1 MSIELIGIMAV
12 GGQAPPQDQVLD
24 MLSQKAKYALRAL
37 LALAK
42 APRGET
48 VLISEIAA
56 THQIPRKFLEQILL
70 DLKNHGLVQSWR
82 GRSGGYALLRAA
94 SDISFGQVLRIID
107 GPLAP
112 LPCVSD
118 LAYRKC
124 IDCQD
129 EASCVLRRVFAMSHR
144 ATVAVLDGI
153 SIAAALEGD
162 MALADRSARMAPPAS
177 PPQPLLAPTNRA
189 GAG

>member
-1 MSIELIGIMAV
+1 
-12 GGQAPPQDQVLD
+12 
-24 MLSQKAKYALRAL
+24 MLTQKAKYALRAL
-37 LALAK
+37 LVLAQ

-56 THQIPRKFLEQILL
+56 THQIPRKFLEQILV

-82 GRSGGYALLRAA
+82 GRGGGYALLKAA

-124 IDCQD
+124 TDCQD
-129 EASCVLRRVFAMSHR
+129 EASCALKRVFTMSHR
-144 ATVAVLDGI
+144 ATVAVLDRI
-153 SIAAALEGD
+153 SIADALKGNGTLGD
-162 MALADRSARMAPPAS
+162 GSGRTAPPES
-177 PPQPLLAPTNRA
+177 PSHALLVPTNRV
-189 GAG
+189 GAA

>member
-1 MSIELIGIMAV
+1 
-12 GGQAPPQDQVLD
+12 

-37 LALAK
+37 LVLAEV
-42 APRGET
+42 PRGET

-82 GRSGGYALLRAA
+82 GRSGGYALLKAA
-94 SDISFGQVLRIID
+94 PEISFGQVLRIID

-112 LPCVSD
+112 LPCVSE

-124 IDCQD
+124 TDCQD
-129 EASCVLRRVFAMSHR
+129 EASCALKRVFAMSHR
-144 ATVAVLDGI
+144 ATVAVLDRI
-153 SIAAALEGD
+153 SIADALEGTG
-162 MALADRSARMAPPAS
+162 ALGDGSDRTAAPAS
-177 PPQPLLAPTNRA
+177 SPRALLVPAEQA
-189 GAG
+189 GAA

>member
-1 MSIELIGIMAV
+1 
-12 GGQAPPQDQVLD
+12 

-37 LALAK
+37 LALAE

-56 THQIPRKFLEQILL
+56 KHQIPRKFLEQILL

-82 GRSGGYALLRAA
+82 GRSGGYALLKAA

-124 IDCQD
+124 TDCQD
-129 EASCVLRRVFAMSHR
+129 EASCVLKRVFALSHR
-144 ATVAVLDGI
+144 VTVAVLDRI
-153 SIAAALEGD
+153 SIAEALEGD
-162 MALADRSARMAPPAS
+162 VALGDGSGGTAPAGSLPHA
-177 PPQPLLAPTNRA
+177 LLAPAKRA

>member
-1 MSIELIGIMAV
+1 
-12 GGQAPPQDQVLD
+12 

-37 LALAK
+37 LSLAE

-48 VLISEIAA
+48 VLISEIA
-56 THQIPRKFLEQILL
+56 TRHHIPKKFLEQILL

-82 GRSGGYALLRAA
+82 GRSGGYALLKSA
-94 SDISFGQVLRIID
+94 SEISFGQVLRIID

-112 LPCVSD
+112 LPCVSG

-124 IDCQD
+124 SDCAD
-129 EASCVLRRVFAMSHR
+129 EANCRLKRVFAMSHR
-144 ATVAVLDGI
+144 ATVAVLDRTT
-153 SIAAALEGD
+153 IADALEADFKVGD
-162 MALADRSARMAPPAS
+162 VSGGAPLPAGANDARLVPKE
-177 PPQPLLAPTNRA
+177 RA